1 MNDNESLD
9 SEVLEKQ
16 YEIIKYAKY
25 QDFIRLQ
32 ILIQPYLLNNDI
44 ETLNS
49 INILHWACY
58 CGFTELVKKLIS
70 FNCDIEKE
78 DLVNNDTPIYYAIK
92 NSNYEIVLLLIKCFG
107 ISILFHKNRRRMS
120 PFLTAICEFNED
132 KILEALHILELLYM
146 NGVSLEEQNEHGQ
159 TALFLSVKK
168 NNISTLQWLL
178 TKEVN
183 INHRDFYGNTVLHIA
198 VRHCDIDI
206 LRLLCDYGCLNMVY
220 YSSIENKN
228 TNVFQLCIKN
238 RYFLVYI
245 LLKKWVLQN
254 KICSKLKICK
264 TIYAFYFWF
273 FAILNLIVYFNIAHS
288 FSIINKYHF
297 KSLIWITIWL
307 FQQFLWCML
316 YFKSPGFYKEN
327 YMFNKNK
334 KNVQSS
340 KYKNSNPTYNG
351 TFKTNA
357 EYQLNNIE
365 REIFQINK
373 KLISTNFNT
382 LTPINHDQ
390 ALSNKY
396 NDILINLEYQK
407 LSLYSQ
413 VSQERINSLDEDYR
427 NAILYNQNPRNI
439 CVTCNIIKPPRVH
452 HCAECFHCIVHQ
464 DHHCVWVDNCI
475 GIKNQRCFY
484 MFIFCIFVL
493 LLYNYYYVYLYFHL
507 FQATINYAFGS
518 LVILCNFINI
528 TLFAFITY
536 LFARNTRTILTN
548 VTFYEHYKK
557 PNHITDKYNTD
568 LRCWDFQNL
577 NLKGILK
584 NIYYFWSLNYDEP
597 YIRQCTKSSNDV
609 CYTLISNT

>member
-44 ETLNS
+44 EMLNS

-297 KSLIWITIWL
+297 KSLIWITIWF

-327 YMFNKNK
+327 HMFNKNK
-334 KNVQSS
+334 KNIQSS
-340 KYKNSNPTYNG
+340 KYKNSNPMYNG

-427 NAILYNQNPRNI
+427 NAILYNQNPRVKSNH
-439 CVTCNIIKPPRVH
+439 K
-452 HCAECFHCIVHQ
+452 
-464 DHHCVWVDNCI
+464 
-475 GIKNQRCFY
+475 
-484 MFIFCIFVL
+484 
-493 LLYNYYYVYLYFHL
+493 YLYISTVL
-507 FQATINYAFGS
+507 F
-518 LVILCNFINI
+518 
-528 TLFAFITY
+528 
-536 LFARNTRTILTN
+536 
-548 VTFYEHYKK
+548 
-557 PNHITDKYNTD
+557 
-568 LRCWDFQNL
+568 
-577 NLKGILK
+577 
-584 NIYYFWSLNYDEP
+584 
-597 YIRQCTKSSNDV
+597 
-609 CYTLISNT
+609 